1 MAKKAL
7 KIAGCVV
14 GSLALVI
21 VIYVVYVMATYY
33 RLDDNLAL
41 ATEPPEEGQVA
52 EEIQLSEKQP
62 VNAGETPATN
72 ATSRPDDSAA
82 AGGSNESSTQPTLS
96 ASDPGEQVFTIVSA
110 NLGFGAYG
118 PDFDFFMDGGSGS
131 VAPSAQY
138 VTDNVDGS
146 AEAIAALDPDF
157 ILFQEVD
164 VDGTRSCNVDEYA
177 LLRDRYPTMCS
188 VFAQNYDSAF
198 LAWPLYAPHGKNKA
212 GMATF
217 ARYQLS
223 DSIRRSLPISE
234 SFSKFL
240 DLDRCYS
247 ITRVAVSNG
256 KELVIFNVH
265 LSAYGAD
272 AEVLEGQRA
281 MLFADMKAER
291 AAGNYVIAGGDFNHD
306 MIGASNEVY
315 DNVTETEASWAK
327 PFDFASVPEG
337 FTVTAKA
344 ELDAGTFDSAATCRD
359 AGRPYDGTNDR
370 WVMDAFVC
378 SDNVTCVEQRTL
390 DLDFAYSDHNPVYLK
405 FSLVD

>member
-1 MAKKAL
+1 MAKRTL
-7 KIAGCVV
+7 KIVGCVV
-14 GSLALVI
+14 GALVLVVVAY
-21 VIYVVYVMATYY
+21 VIYVMATYY

-41 ATEPPEEGQVA
+41 ATEPSKNGQVA
-52 EEIQLSEKQP
+52 AQITLTGTAQDRNDDHA
-62 VNAGETPATN
+62 VANASP
-72 ATSRPDDSAA
+72 
-82 AGGSNESSTQPTLS
+82 ESSDQ
-96 ASDPGEQVFTIVSA
+96 AFTVVSA

-118 PDFDFFMDGGSGS
+118 PDFDFFMDGGTGS

-138 VTDNVDGS
+138 VTDNVNAS
-146 AEAIAALDPDF
+146 AEAISQLDPDF
-157 ILFQEVD
+157 VLFQEVD
-164 VDGTRSCNVDEYA
+164 TDATRSCGVDEYA
-177 LLRDRYPTMCS
+177 LLRDDYPTMCS
-188 VFAQNYDSAF
+188 IFAQNYDSAF

-217 ARYQLS
+217 ARYQLN

-247 ITRVAVSNG
+247 ISRVQVSNG

-272 AEVLEGQRA
+272 EEVLEGQRA
-281 MLFADMKAER
+281 MLFQDMQAER

-306 MIGASNEVY
+306 MIGVSNEVY
-315 DNVTETEASWAK
+315 SNVTDTEASWAK
-327 PFDFASVPEG
+327 PFDFASVPDG
-337 FTVTAKA
+337 FTVASKA
-344 ELDAGTFDSAATCRD
+344 QLDADSFDSAATCRD

-370 WVMDAFVC
+370 WVMDAFIY
-378 SDNVTCVEQRTL
+378 SDNIACIEQRTL

-405 FSLVD
+405 FSLMD

>member
-1 MAKKAL
+1 M
-7 KIAGCVV
+7 V
-14 GSLALVI
+14 GALALVVVVY
-21 VIYVVYVMATYY
+21 VIYVMATYY
-33 RLDDNLAL
+33 RLDDNIAL
-41 ATEPPEEGQVA
+41 ATKPPENGQVA
-52 EEIQLSEKQP
+52 AQIQLTGADLES
-62 VNAGETPATN
+62 
-72 ATSRPDDSAA
+72 DSDSGAQ
-82 AGGSNESSTQPTLS
+82 E
-96 ASDPGEQVFTIVSA
+96 FTIVSA

-118 PDFDFFMDGGSGS
+118 PDFDFFMDGGTGS

-138 VTDNVDGS
+138 VTDNVNGS
-146 AEAIAALDPDF
+146 AEAIAQLDPDF
-157 ILFQEVD
+157 VLFQEVD
-164 VDGTRSCNVDEYA
+164 VDGTRSCGVDEYA
-177 LLRDRYPTMCS
+177 LLRDDYPIMCS

-212 GMATF
+212 GMAAF

-234 SFSKFL
+234 SFGKFL

-247 ITRVAVSNG
+247 ISRVQVSNG

-272 AEVLEGQRA
+272 EEVLEGQRA
-281 MLFADMKAER
+281 MLFEDMQAER

-306 MIGASNEVY
+306 MIGVSNEVY
-315 DNVTETEASWAK
+315 HNVTDTEASWAK

-337 FTVTAKA
+337 FTVASKA

-370 WVMDAFVC
+370 WVMDAFIY
-378 SDNVTCVEQRTL
+378 SDNVTCIEQRTL

-405 FSLVD
+405 FSLAE

>member
-1 MAKKAL
+1 MVKRAL

-14 GSLALVI
+14 GALALVVVVY
-21 VIYVVYVMATYY
+21 VIYVMATYY

-41 ATEPPEEGQVA
+41 ATEPPENGQVA
-52 EEIQLSEKQP
+52 AQIQLNGEQP
-62 VNAGETPATN
+62 VNAGDPAAADGPGSSDPSVAGN
-72 ATSRPDDSAA
+72 ASESGGTTA
-82 AGGSNESSTQPTLS
+82 AGGSNEFGAQ
-96 ASDPGEQVFTIVSA
+96 EFIIVSA

-118 PDFDFFMDGGSGS
+118 PDFDFFMDGGTGS

-138 VTDNVDGS
+138 VTDNVNGS
-146 AEAIAALDPDF
+146 AEAIAQLDPDF
-157 ILFQEVD
+157 VLFQEVD
-164 VDGTRSCNVDEYA
+164 TDATRSCGVDEYA
-177 LLRDRYPTMCS
+177 LLRDDYPTMCS

-212 GMATF
+212 GMTTF

-247 ITRVAVSNG
+247 ISRVQVSNG

-272 AEVLEGQRA
+272 EEVLEGQRA
-281 MLFADMKAER
+281 MLFEDMQAEH

-306 MIGASNEVY
+306 MIGVSNEVY
-315 DNVTETEASWAK
+315 HNVTDTEASWAK

-337 FTVTAKA
+337 FTVAAKA
-344 ELDAGTFDSAATCRD
+344 ELDAGAFDSAATCRD

-370 WVMDAFVC
+370 WVMDAFIY
-378 SDNVTCVEQRTL
+378 SDNITCIEQRTL

-405 FSLVD
+405 FSLAE

>member
-1 MAKKAL
+1 MAKRTL
-7 KIAGCVV
+7 KIVGCVV
-14 GSLALVI
+14 GALALV
-21 VIYVVYVMATYY
+21 VVAYIIYVMATYY

-41 ATEPPEEGQVA
+41 ETEPPENGQVA
-52 EEIQLSEKQP
+52 AQITLTGTVQDRSDGQ
-62 VNAGETPATN
+62 VTTN
-72 ATSRPDDSAA
+72 ASL
-82 AGGSNESSTQPTLS
+82 ESS
-96 ASDPGEQVFTIVSA
+96 DQVFTIVSA

-118 PDFDFFMDGGSGS
+118 PDFDFFMDGGTGS

-138 VTDNVDGS
+138 VTDNVNAS
-146 AEAIAALDPDF
+146 AEAIGQLDPDLV
-157 ILFQEVD
+157 LFQEVD
-164 VDGTRSCNVDEYA
+164 IDATRSCGVDEYA
-177 LLRDRYPTMCS
+177 LLRDDYPAMCS

-234 SFSKFL
+234 SLSKFL

-247 ITRVAVSNG
+247 ISRIQVSNG
-256 KELVIFNVH
+256 RELVVFNVH

-272 AEVLEGQRA
+272 EEVLEGQRA
-281 MLFADMKAER
+281 MLFEDMQAER

-306 MIGASNEVY
+306 MIGVSNEVY
-315 DNVTETEASWAK
+315 NNVTDTEASWAK
-327 PFDFASVPEG
+327 PFDFASVPDG
-337 FTVTAKA
+337 FSVASKA

-370 WVMDAFVC
+370 WVMDAFVY
-378 SDNVTCVEQRTL
+378 SDNITCIEQRTL
-390 DLDFAYSDHNPVYLK
+390 DLDFAYSDHNPVYLR
-405 FSLVD
+405 FSLAE